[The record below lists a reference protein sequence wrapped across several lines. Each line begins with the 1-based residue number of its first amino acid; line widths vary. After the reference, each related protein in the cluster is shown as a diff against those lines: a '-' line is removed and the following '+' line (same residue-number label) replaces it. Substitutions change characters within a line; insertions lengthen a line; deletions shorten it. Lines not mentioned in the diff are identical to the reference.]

1 MSISFEIY
9 SRHGSC
15 VLNYSFWLPL
25 CYHQAY
31 LILNLLDNTKIM
43 KPYYTLGTL
52 DVPRQGIERLCICVL
67 RFLILLLLLRILK
80 LNYGTNMT
88 CIFAMLLY
96 SSNEGVFCI
105 WCAPHN
111 QWPHFVG
118 GLKNSKSSTNKVQK
132 TTKRSYVILLN
143 LWKTASMI

>member
-9 SRHGSC
+9 SRHASC
-15 VLNYSFWLPL
+15 VLNYTFWLSL
-25 CYHQAY
+25 YQAY
-31 LILNLLDNTKIM
+31 LILNLLDNTKTM

-52 DVPRQGIERLCICVL
+52 DVPRQEIERLCICVL

-96 SSNEGVFCI
+96 PCNEGVFCI

-118 GLKNSKSSTNKVQK
+118 GLRNSKSSTNKVQK

-143 LWKTASMI
+143 PWKTASMI